1 MQVEREELAALLT
14 LQTID
19 LDIMQKTKEFDELP
33 QRDKILKLRTKK
45 EALAGQ
51 LAKVSKYK
59 KDAKQRLGR
68 MNDEDASLTKRQ
80 ASIQAAIEAAH
91 GDFRNV
97 EARSKELAGI
107 TRRRESVAQEQ
118 EKIRGEIAKLEE
130 LEAQIGL
137 AQEEVEAQESQEV
150 EGFREQ
156 GGALKGAIAQLQ
168 AKRQSVAA
176 EVSAEVLSVYD
187 KTSARCGGVAIG
199 QLDSNR
205 CGACRSRIEGGRL
218 IDLKAQA
225 PLGVCPSCKR
235 LLVIA

>member
-107 TRRRESVAQEQ
+107 TRRPRVGGPRSRRRFA
-118 EKIRGEIAKLEE
+118 AKSRSWKSWKPRS
-130 LEAQIGL
+130 AWPKRKWKPRRTRKWKASG
-137 AQEEVEAQESQEV
+137 S
-150 EGFREQ
+150 
-156 GGALKGAIAQLQ
+156 KGA
-168 AKRQSVAA
+168 
-176 EVSAEVLSVYD
+176 
-187 KTSARCGGVAIG
+187 
-199 QLDSNR
+199 
-205 CGACRSRIEGGRL
+205 
-218 IDLKAQA
+218 
-225 PLGVCPSCKR
+225 P
-235 LLVIA
+235 

>member
-59 KDAKQRLGR
+59 KDAKQRFGR

-137 AQEEVEAQESQEV
+137 AQEEVEAQENQEV
-150 EGFREQ
+150 EG
-156 GGALKGAIAQLQ
+156 L

-199 QLDSNR
+199 QLDGNR

>member
-1 MQVEREELAALLT
+1 MAALLT

-45 EALAGQ
+45 DALTGQ

-59 KDAKQRLGR
+59 KDAKQRLSR

-118 EKIRGEIAKLEE
+118 EKIHGEIEKLEE
-130 LEAQIGL
+130 LEAQIRL
-137 AQEEVEAQESQEV
+137 AQEEVEAQENREVQE
-150 EGFREQ
+150 FREK
-156 GGALKGAIAQLQ
+156 GGALKGAIGQLQ
-168 AKRQSVAA
+168 ARRQSVAS
-176 EVSAEVLSVYD
+176 EVSDEVLAVYE
-187 KTSARCGGVAIG
+187 KTSTRCGGVAIG
-199 QLDSNR
+199 QLDGNR
-205 CGACRSRIEGGRL
+205 CGVCRSRIEGGRL
-218 IDLKAQA
+218 IDLKSQA

-235 LLVIA
+235 LLVIC